1 LKLKNLLWIDFW
13 LGFITGTIGILFY
26 NTLKTFL
33 VIPVDIIIIISL
45 VTLAYSL
52 LALIVAQQKQGGLR
66 LAKILIAANW
76 LWSVVSIILLFLF
89 FQNSSVFG
97 KLFLVL
103 QIIVVGGLAY
113 FEGRAVKQTEKQY

>member
-33 VIPVDIIIIISL
+33 AIPVDIIIIISV

-52 LALIVAQQKQGGLR
+52 VALVVAQQKQQGLK

-76 LWSVVSIILLFLF
+76 VWSVVSIILLYLF
-89 FQNSSVFG
+89 FQKSTVFG

-113 FEGRAVKQTEKQY
+113 FEGKAVKHTEKQY